1 VRQFAR
7 NPALETAFLDGYG
20 SDPRTPDLWR
30 ILLLREAIGTAV
42 WAYQVGDE
50 RFEQEGHRM
59 IENVLSAEMGNG
71 R

>member
-1 VRQFAR
+1 
-7 NPALETAFLDGYG
+7 
-20 SDPRTPDLWR
+20 
-30 ILLLREAIGTAV
+30 LLLREAIGTAV

-50 RFEQEGHRM
+50 RFEQEGHQM